1 MNTLKPVFLVSRAVV
16 VKPKGM
22 QGYYDSEL
30 QLKVVSKD
38 NRTPL
43 VISGMTAPTH
53 SKTLEEPGDDD
64 PDPGQERCY

>member
-1 MNTLKPVFLVSRAVV
+1 VNTQKPVFLVSRAVTV
-16 VKPKGM
+16 EPEGIP
-22 QGYYDSEL
+22 GYYDSEL

-38 NRTPL
+38 DRTPL

-53 SKTLEEPGDDD
+53 SKTFQAPGDDD